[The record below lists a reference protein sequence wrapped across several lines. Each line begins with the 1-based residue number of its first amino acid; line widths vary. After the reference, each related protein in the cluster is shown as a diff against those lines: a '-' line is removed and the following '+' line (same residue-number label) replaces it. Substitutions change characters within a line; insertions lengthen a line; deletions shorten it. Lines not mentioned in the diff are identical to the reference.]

1 MAGQFVGFMPEARV
15 GYAVETRF
23 NSEEWRR
30 LSPTARVRRCTVMAE
45 EAQAQASKADGRL
58 KDLYLD
64 LATQWLTLAREIGKA
79 EPPVDWRRAR

>member
-1 MAGQFVGFMPEARV
+1 MES
-15 GYAVETRF
+15 RF

-45 EAQAQASKADGRL
+45 EAQALASKADGQL

-79 EPPVDWRRAR
+79 PPPAGWRRGR

>member
-1 MAGQFVGFMPEARV
+1 MTQPRISLRMFATLRS
-15 GYAVETRF
+15 YAATM
-23 NSEEWRR
+23 
-30 LSPTARVRRCTVMAE
+30 RCTVMAE